1 MNFPLIHLKLTPRWV
16 FVSISKFQEMEEIEK
31 QLELE
36 IARLHGSGDVEEVE
50 STEQPFNHPASTLP
64 HSMANLQIA
73 DPPASNM
80 LDHVPT
86 KQPADYIDPVRM
98 SKVDGVEALP
108 APAHAFTAHGIP
120 THGYGSMPDRELHQQ
135 HVPREAQHLQ
145 DRFQRGQNHMQAS
158 DFEREFSHQQGERSL
173 PMEIDSLNDISV
185 GGIDTMKKDPSS
197 SYMPYFSQ
205 GGPGVTDKL
214 RTVHPE
220 MRSND
225 VGDFAM
231 HDVRHMTDGS
241 QRLRS
246 PSGPELMVS
255 DSTEAFQGVFP
266 AFLQKSCQSSSQS
279 SSQSSRRHEGPG
291 FPSAT
296 VGQETAQG
304 HTMMHAS
311 SAVKP
316 RIQDSLYS
324 QRVDLGHNG
333 QHHFGSQQDHKNMP
347 FSYAQSHDSIRT
359 IVTSDP
365 HGRGT
370 DPLSSV
376 PQAPAAMTKPHILHD
391 TQQAFNVP
399 TKPIPPM
406 DNPRLNLHT
415 PQAVRSARGG
425 TSFLKPTPD
434 LRSMST
440 PLHHSSVMPTPIQT
454 PLAMRNSSLAL
465 SSESCQSYGQNAGPL
480 TAPSFQSYGHNS
492 GHFTAPSTLNTARL
506 QHSHNQP
513 PNSFGHPS
521 VAKPA
526 SSLIHPVHGP
536 LQSHPDHPASS
547 MSTAFQYRQPHAASV
562 SSEGTRTIPS
572 QGQSSGVVR
581 SLSLS
586 DSLMGGRHRGQVQPV
601 NRQMESERGES
612 TSSS

>member
-1 MNFPLIHLKLTPRWV
+1 
-16 FVSISKFQEMEEIEK
+16 MEEIEK

-36 IARLHGSGDVEEVE
+36 IARLHGVGDVEEVE
-50 STEQPFNHPASTLP
+50 SSEEPFSHPASTLP

-73 DPPASNM
+73 DPPASNL

-86 KQPADYIDPVRM
+86 KQPADYMDPVRM
-98 SKVDGVEALP
+98 SKVDSVEALAAP
-108 APAHAFTAHGIP
+108 APGVP
-120 THGYGSMPDRELHQQ
+120 SHGYGSMPNRELQQQ
-135 HVPREAQHLQ
+135 HGPREAQHMQ
-145 DRFQRGQNHMQAS
+145 QQRFQRGQNHMQAS
-158 DFEREFSHQQGERSL
+158 DFEREFSHQHGDRSQ
-173 PMEIDSLNDISV
+173 PMEIDSLNDFSAR
-185 GGIDTMKKDPSS
+185 GIDTMREDPIP
-197 SYMPYFSQ
+197 SYMPYVSQ
-205 GGPGVTDKL
+205 GFSGVADKL
-214 RTVHPE
+214 STVHPG
-220 MRSND
+220 MTGNN

-231 HDVRHMTDGS
+231 RDVHHMTDGS

-266 AFLQKSCQSSSQS
+266 AFLQKSCQSS
-279 SSQSSRRHEGPG
+279 RRPEGHG
-291 FPSAT
+291 FPTAM

-316 RIQDSLYS
+316 RIQDSFHS

-359 IVTSDP
+359 IVTTEP

-370 DPLSSV
+370 DPPSSAL
-376 PQAPAAMTKPHILHD
+376 QAPAAMTKPHILHD
-391 TQQAFNVP
+391 TQQAFNAP

-406 DNPRLNLHT
+406 NNPRLAIHT

-465 SSESCQSYGQNAGPL
+465 SLGREHQQWPSPVVAPNAPSFQSYGQNAGHF
-480 TAPSFQSYGHNS
+480 TALSFQSYGQNA
-492 GHFTAPSTLNTARL
+492 GHSTTPSTLNTARL

-513 PNSFGHPS
+513 TNSFGHPS
-521 VAKPA
+521 VAKPT

-536 LQSHPDHPASS
+536 LQSHPDNPASS
-547 MSTAFQYRQPHAASV
+547 MSTALQYSRPHAASV

-572 QGQSSGVVR
+572 QGQSSRVVR

-586 DSLMGGRHRGQVQPV
+586 DSLMGGRHRGQVQPM

-612 TSSS
+612 FTSS